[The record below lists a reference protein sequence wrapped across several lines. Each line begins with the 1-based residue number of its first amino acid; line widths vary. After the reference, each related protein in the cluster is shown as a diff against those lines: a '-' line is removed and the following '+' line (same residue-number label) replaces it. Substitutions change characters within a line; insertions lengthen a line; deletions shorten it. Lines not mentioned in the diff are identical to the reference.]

1 MKLLALAVMIGWI
14 LGAKVY
20 AQDGVIYFK
29 DWKNA
34 EILKAQTEVFKLESI
49 EKNNPLRF
57 GPEEKEQLKT
67 AKNNLQI
74 AQELNAQDYFVLYL
88 SPNFQNNAQAFTLA
102 VQNMD
107 PQDVAQ
113 ILLAYNKLIEEKK
126 KRNLVPTQNSRF
138 GFAKPRK
145 IDPTAIMS
153 ASAK

>member
-20 AQDGVIYFK
+20 AQNVVFFK

-34 EILKAQTEVFKLESI
+34 EILRAQAEVFRLESI

-88 SPNFQNNAQAFTLA
+88 SPNFQNNAQAFALA

-107 PQDVAQ
+107 SQDVAQ
-113 ILLAYNKLIEEKK
+113 ILLAYNKLIEENK
-126 KRNLVPTQNSRF
+126 KRNLVPTTNSRF
-138 GFAKPRK
+138 GFGSTS
-145 IDPTAIMS
+145 I
-153 ASAK
+153 